1 MGRTCGL
8 DVHKHTI
15 FCRIFT
21 GNTHN
26 EAKEYLTLTSSIQLM
41 VEKLLADGIK

>member
-15 FCRIFT
+15 FCRIFNGKT
-21 GNTHN
+21 NN
-26 EAKEYLTLTSSIQLM
+26 EVKEHLTLTSSIQFYFSVPLY
-41 VEKLLADGIK
+41 